1 MAGSTD
7 QTDPNLSILEAKLY
21 PALGE
26 PVQLHQ
32 MLQRSA
38 GHKVPHIDP

>member
-7 QTDPNLSILEAKLY
+7 QTDPKLSILETKLY
-21 PALGE
+21 PASGE
-26 PVQLHQ
+26 PVKLHQ